1 MSRCLIFRSND
12 EAAIL
17 DWEDTRKSGAGK
29 MVHKGGDSGNT
40 REGIVGT
47 KGRTIMTG
55 KRSLSVPLLSGSKN
69 VCT

>member
-29 MVHKGGDSGNT
+29 MVHKGGDRGNK
-40 REGIVGT
+40 RANDNDRQKES
-47 KGRTIMTG
+47 KRTAA
-55 KRSLSVPLLSGSKN
+55 VW
-69 VCT
+69 V